1 MSQCPIC
8 CTSKEGGKI
17 PTMAFIKLKKKKIH
31 ETIAIT
37 FSQTF
42 GRFEYSYGHSK
53 TLQYLNRSVCCKR
66 ELLENK
72 LLPEQQKHT
81 VLALTSPCGPS
92 PFYLTCVS
100 FLLKVDTASPARLHL
115 RSGSVGTGG
124 WRTPVLLKAVPHA
137 VIWGSTGCLAR
148 LPLDNLLL

>member
-1 MSQCPIC
+1 M
-8 CTSKEGGKI
+8 
-17 PTMAFIKLKKKKIH
+17 
-31 ETIAIT
+31 
-37 FSQTF
+37 
-42 GRFEYSYGHSK
+42 
-53 TLQYLNRSVCCKR
+53 

-100 FLLKVDTASPARLHL
+100 FLLKVDTASPARFHL

-124 WRTPVLLKAVPHA
+124 WRTPALLKAVPHA

-148 LPLDNLLL
+148 LPLDQPSALNKKKQRGSSVGLVQNICWTFFCSLRFPIRVCLKQAGQTWDCYKSTPDHSARG